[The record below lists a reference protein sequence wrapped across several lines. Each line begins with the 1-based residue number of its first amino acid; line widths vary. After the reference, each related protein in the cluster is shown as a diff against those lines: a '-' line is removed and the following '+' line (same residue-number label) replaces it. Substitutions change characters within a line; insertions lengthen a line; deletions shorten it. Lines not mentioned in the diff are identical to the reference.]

1 MFNQLAISKR
11 MSDSDRHLFAVIC
24 EQQSSH
30 VPMFA
35 LLQLTLKHLEL
46 CILEI
51 WMDLRLR

>member
-11 MSDSDRHLFAVIC
+11 MSDADRHLFAVIC

-35 LLQLTLKHLEL
+35 LLQLTLKHMEL

-51 WMDLRLR
+51 GMDLCLR